1 MVTHIRMNA
10 NVVSA
15 CATALIAVA
24 FLLPW
29 LTSGA
34 AVRSGYS
41 AAAALQASGLIAG
54 TLTERVIATV
64 TWLPICAGV
73 AAAGALIRV
82 RLLVALA
89 GLLAVAIASA
99 AITVTFSA
107 GEPVQ
112 PGLLVA
118 VVSSAA
124 VLVALFA
131 MPRRRARV

>member
-10 NVVSA
+10 TAASA
-15 CATALIAVA
+15 CATTLITVA

-41 AAAALQASGLIAG
+41 AATALQASGLITG

-64 TWLPICAGV
+64 SWLPICAGV
-73 AAAGALIRV
+73 AAAGALVRI

-89 GLLAVAIASA
+89 ALLAVAIASA
-99 AITVTFSA
+99 AVTVTFSA
-107 GEPVQ
+107 GQPVQ
-112 PGLLVA
+112 PGSLVA
-118 VVSSAA
+118 VASSAA
-124 VLVALFA
+124 ALVALAA
-131 MPRRRARV
+131 MSRRKVRV